1 MCLDIIVLV
10 VIMYLILGGY
20 ISSFC
25 CQDNKEE
32 LGIVTTITSIL
43 FLDGVDYVLV
53 TQTLVTYQVTCKGKV
68 NRLNGFYILYFV
80 PSSFKEQGIKYKYRS
95 TPTKAT
101 NPCKKSMILKVLTI
115 TVTILASFHTI
126 FDSCPQY
133 SIATQANLPQGRPL
147 PLLPVERMQPG
158 FGNSCQVI

>member
-10 VIMYLILGGY
+10 VIMYSILGGY
-20 ISSFC
+20 KSSFC

-68 NRLNGFYILYFV
+68 NRLNGFKILDFV
-80 PSSFKEQGIKYKYRS
+80 SCVLFISNLKYRYVVHL
-95 TPTKAT
+95 
-101 NPCKKSMILKVLTI
+101 NLCLKKSLNPTSVKSLKLSMCECFV
-115 TVTILASFHTI
+115 
-126 FDSCPQY
+126 
-133 SIATQANLPQGRPL
+133 
-147 PLLPVERMQPG
+147 
-158 FGNSCQVI
+158 

>member
-20 ISSFC
+20 KSSFC

-53 TQTLVTYQVTCKGKV
+53 TQTLVTYQVACKGKV
-68 NRLNGFYILYFV
+68 HRLNGFKILYFG
-80 PSSFKEQGIKYKYRS
+80 S
-95 TPTKAT
+95 
-101 NPCKKSMILKVLTI
+101 ILIDTGVI
-115 TVTILASFHTI
+115 GNH
-126 FDSCPQY
+126 Y
-133 SIATQANLPQGRPL
+133 HG
-147 PLLPVERMQPG
+147 PLLLWFWPMYAQMGDFHVSRGPLT
-158 FGNSCQVI
+158 VISANYCSVGK

>member
-20 ISSFC
+20 KSSFC

-53 TQTLVTYQVTCKGKV
+53 TQTLVTYQVTKA
-68 NRLNGFYILYFV
+68 RLIGQIDLTFYTLF
-80 PSSFKEQGIKYKYRS
+80 
-95 TPTKAT
+95 
-101 NPCKKSMILKVLTI
+101 
-115 TVTILASFHTI
+115 
-126 FDSCPQY
+126 QY
-133 SIATQANLPQGRPL
+133 
-147 PLLPVERMQPG
+147 
-158 FGNSCQVI
+158 

>member
-10 VIMYLILGGY
+10 VIMYSILGGY
-20 ISSFC
+20 KSSFC

-68 NRLNGFYILYFV
+68 NRLNWFDILYVLCFNIDG
-80 PSSFKEQGIKYKYRS
+80 FE
-95 TPTKAT
+95 
-101 NPCKKSMILKVLTI
+101 CKMEGFIL
-115 TVTILASFHTI
+115 
-126 FDSCPQY
+126 
-133 SIATQANLPQGRPL
+133 
-147 PLLPVERMQPG
+147 
-158 FGNSCQVI
+158 

>member
-20 ISSFC
+20 KSSFC

-53 TQTLVTYQVTCKGKV
+53 TQTLVTYQVACKGKV
-68 NRLNGFYILYFV
+68 NTTNGFNILYIV
-80 PSSFKEQGIKYKYRS
+80 SMYLDRYEFKMEGTR
-95 TPTKAT
+95 
-101 NPCKKSMILKVLTI
+101 
-115 TVTILASFHTI
+115 F
-126 FDSCPQY
+126 
-133 SIATQANLPQGRPL
+133 NLL
-147 PLLPVERMQPG
+147 
-158 FGNSCQVI
+158 

>member
-20 ISSFC
+20 KSSFC

-32 LGIVTTITSIL
+32 LGIVTTITFIL

-80 PSSFKEQGIKYKYRS
+80 SILN
-95 TPTKAT
+95 PTISNIIRWVLGQWDKVY
-101 NPCKKSMILKVLTI
+101 KKS
-115 TVTILASFHTI
+115 
-126 FDSCPQY
+126 
-133 SIATQANLPQGRPL
+133 
-147 PLLPVERMQPG
+147 
-158 FGNSCQVI
+158 

>member
-10 VIMYLILGGY
+10 VIMYSILGGY
-20 ISSFC
+20 KSSFC

-68 NRLNGFYILYFV
+68 NRLNGFHILYLVSILNPIIFNIIRWMAETIGQTMMFQALLFFII
-80 PSSFKEQGIKYKYRS
+80 SFKIQACKYK
-95 TPTKAT
+95 
-101 NPCKKSMILKVLTI
+101 SM
-115 TVTILASFHTI
+115 
-126 FDSCPQY
+126 Q
-133 SIATQANLPQGRPL
+133 
-147 PLLPVERMQPG
+147 
-158 FGNSCQVI
+158 NSRGC